1 MDWAVAQKS
10 AQVPQSFQSTLVVV
24 MAGSSSSGEAG
35 DGASLCSVLLPLP
48 LPLSLSLPCLEV
60 VEGGVTTA
68 GCVAPT
74 TVVVWVQSGEET
86 YGGNAVPGPKSRA
99 VDKSGSA
106 LGETVVALVLVLNLD
121 FMVLTC
127 SLGLAKELL
136 HESSHV
142 SSGDTTSPLSNVVG
156 LGVVLAA

>member
-1 MDWAVAQKS
+1 MDWAVVQKS
-10 AQVPQSFQSTLVVV
+10 AQVPQSFHSTLVMVL
-24 MAGSSSSGEAG
+24 AGSSSSSEVG
-35 DGASLCSVLLPLP
+35 DGVSLGSVLLPLP
-48 LPLSLSLPCLEV
+48 LPLPCLEV
-60 VEGGVTTA
+60 VERGVTTA

-106 LGETVVALVLVLNLD
+106 LGETVLALVLVLNLD

-127 SLGLAKELL
+127 SLGLAKEFL
-136 HESSHV
+136 HDSSHV
-142 SSGDTTSPLSNVVG
+142 SGGDTTSPLSNVVG
-156 LGVVLAA
+156 LGVDLAA